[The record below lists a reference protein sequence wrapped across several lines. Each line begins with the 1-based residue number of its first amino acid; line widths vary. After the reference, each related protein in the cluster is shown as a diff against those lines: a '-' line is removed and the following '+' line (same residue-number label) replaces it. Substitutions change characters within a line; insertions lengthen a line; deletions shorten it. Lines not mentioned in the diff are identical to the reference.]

1 MFKKTINKLH
11 LSFNLSKEL
20 GYSVNLSKKIIDN
33 LIDKIIQNIK
43 DDNFN
48 LKNIGKFKIIQKK
61 ERIGRNP
68 KTKEKFLISSRKSL
82 SFTPSKN
89 LKIDLD
95 EIKWIN

>member
-33 LIDKIIQNIK
+33 LIDIIIQNIK